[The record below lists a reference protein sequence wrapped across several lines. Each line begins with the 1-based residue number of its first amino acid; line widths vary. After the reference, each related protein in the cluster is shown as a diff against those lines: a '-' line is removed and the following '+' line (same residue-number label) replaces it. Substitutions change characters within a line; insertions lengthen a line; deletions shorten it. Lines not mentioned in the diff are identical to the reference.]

1 MDVDHAEIAVDAL
14 WSGMTR
20 SRHHLPAIARG
31 GRSVFT
37 PLVLTLLLTPLPFGL
52 GQDALGSTATP
63 PAAPAATTDID
74 PRYEAVLRELVATP
88 AGRAFLETLLLIER
102 EYLYTTDTDTLLR
115 GATAGLIEAL
125 DDPYS
130 RYIDPEA
137 AAARRAGETPDVLV
151 DEVMLGD
158 VGYVRI
164 RDFDGENVGASV
176 GGAVE
181 AHLAGGALGFVL
193 DLRGNT
199 GGSILQGLQ
208 VLDRFLADGVL
219 GFRRVRGVSVPI
231 AYANPRSVTKPLVV
245 LVDETTASTAEIVAG
260 ALQAYGRARLVGT
273 VTAGKGIGQSAIEL
287 SDGAEIQLISFEW
300 LLPGFRSIDGSGLRP
315 DVEVAE
321 LVAAPGEPRHVKSLQ
336 DVAADP
342 TLRAALRLLRDVL
355 GDDLVP
361 SVTVP
366 ARTPQLGPTMLPMDD
381 EDDEGDETVPPL
393 REAPPSA
400 PPADEPS
407 PRGDADPDLA
417 DPDPADPAEPNG
429 EPEPANGVQQ
439 DATPEPNG
447 GAAAAD

>member
-1 MDVDHAEIAVDAL
+1 MAVGHAEIAVDAL

-20 SRHHLPAIARG
+20 SRHHRPAIAWG
-31 GRSVFT
+31 GSSVVT
-37 PLVLTLLLTPLPFGL
+37 CLLLTLLLTLLPFGL
-52 GQDALGSTATP
+52 AQDLLGSTAAP
-63 PAAPAATTDID
+63 PAEEATTTD

-130 RYIDPEA
+130 RYIDPA
-137 AAARRAGETPDVLV
+137 TAAARRAGETPEALV
-151 DEVMLGD
+151 EKAMLGD
-158 VGYVRI
+158 IGYVRI
-164 RDFDGENVGASV
+164 RDFDGEDVGASL
-176 GGAVE
+176 GRAVE
-181 AHLAGGALGFVL
+181 AHLAGGALGLVL

-245 LVDETTASTAEIVAG
+245 LVDGATASTAEIVAG

-315 DVEVAE
+315 DVDVAQ
-321 LVAAPGEPRHVKSLQ
+321 LIAADDGEPRHVKSLQ
-336 DVAADP
+336 DVSDDP
-342 TLRAALRLLRDVL
+342 TLRVALELLRDVL
-355 GDDLVP
+355 GDELVP

-366 ARTPQLGPTMLPMDD
+366 APTPRLGPTMLPMDD
-381 EDDEGDETVPPL
+381 ESEEGGPPV
-393 REAPPSA
+393 REAPPS
-400 PPADEPS
+400 
-407 PRGDADPDLA
+407 DPE
-417 DPDPADPAEPNG
+417 PAEPLQPNG
-429 EPEPANGVQQ
+429 DPESNDAVQRDAEPLQPNG
-439 DATPEPNG
+439 DPEPNDD
-447 GAAAAD
+447 APADDAD